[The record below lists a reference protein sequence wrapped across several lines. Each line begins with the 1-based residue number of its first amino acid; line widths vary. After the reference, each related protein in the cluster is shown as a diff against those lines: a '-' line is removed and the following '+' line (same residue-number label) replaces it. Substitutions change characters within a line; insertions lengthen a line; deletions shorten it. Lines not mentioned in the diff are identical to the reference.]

1 MLFFSLAAAL
11 VCAAAVG
18 FVLWRAARVQA
29 ASAEPPEAAVYARQL
44 AELDEQKAQGLLDE
58 DGWRAARAEA
68 GRRLLRAAKGAGAQG
83 EAEADGGRDRMV
95 VAGVAVAAVVAGG
108 LLYVIVGK
116 PGRPDAP
123 YAARLAQWVAA
134 ARQSPQSLDAAH
146 WAAVLEAA
154 RRAHPENPDDPAV
167 LSTLGAAYADSGQ
180 FPQAEGVFE
189 KLTRIRPK
197 DARPW
202 AALGEI
208 RLAEAD
214 GRVTPEARAAFE
226 QALKLDPNTTIALWW
241 LGRDEVLSG
250 RRDQGVAL
258 WTRAADGLPAQAPLR
273 AQIQA
278 AIAQAESGRFGQA
291 QAIAQAAPEQQAA
304 MVRGMVEGLAK
315 RLETG
320 RGTPEA
326 WARLVRAYTVLG
338 ETQKRDAALARARKL
353 FANDPGALKA
363 VEAAAQPVQAGP

>member
-1 MLFFSLAAAL
+1 MLLFSLAAAL
-11 VCAAAVG
+11 VCAAAAG

-44 AELDEQKAQGLLDE
+44 AELDEQKMQGLLDE

-68 GRRLLRAAKGAGAQG
+68 GRRLLRAAKGAEAQ
-83 EAEADGGRDRMV
+83 AEADGGRDRLV
-95 VAGVAVAAVVAGG
+95 VAAVAVAAVIAGG
-108 LLYVIVGK
+108 LFYVIVGE

-123 YAARLAQWVAA
+123 YAARLAQWAAA
-134 ARQSPQSLDAAH
+134 ARRSPQSLDAAR

-189 KLTRIRPK
+189 KLTRVRPR

-214 GRVTPEARAAFE
+214 GRVTPDARAAFE
-226 QALKLDPNTTIALWW
+226 QALKLDTNTTVALWW
-241 LGRDEVLSG
+241 LGRDEVLAG

-258 WTRAADGLPAQAPLR
+258 WKRAVDGLPAEAPLR

-278 AIAQAESGRFGQA
+278 AIIQAASGRFGQA

-304 MVRGMVEGLAK
+304 MIRGMVEGLAK

-320 RGTPEA
+320 RGTPQE

-338 ETQKRDAALARARKL
+338 ETQKADAALARARKL
-353 FANDPGALKA
+353 FANDPAALKA
-363 VEAAAQPVQAGP
+363 VEAAALPAEAGP

>member
-11 VCAAAVG
+11 VCAAAAG
-18 FVLWRAARVQA
+18 FVLWRAARAPA

-44 AELDEQKAQGLLDE
+44 AELGAQKAQGLLDE

-68 GRRLLRAAKGAGAQG
+68 GRRLLRAAKGDEGQVK
-83 EAEADGGRDRMV
+83 AEADGGRDRMI
-95 VAGVAVAAVVAGG
+95 VAAVAIAAVAAGG
-108 LLYVIVGK
+108 LLYVIVGE

-123 YAARLAQWVAA
+123 YAARLDQWAAA
-134 ARQSPQSLDAAH
+134 ARQSPQSLDAAR

-154 RRAHPENPDDPAV
+154 RRAHHEDPDNPSV
-167 LSTLGAAYADSGQ
+167 LSMLGAAYAESGQ

-189 KLTRIRPK
+189 KLTRVRPQ

-214 GRVTPEARAAFE
+214 GRITPEAHAAFD
-226 QALKLDPNTTIALWW
+226 QALKLDPNATIALWW
-241 LGRDEVLSG
+241 LGRGEVLAG

-258 WTRAADGLPAQAPLR
+258 WKRAVDGLPAQAPLR
-273 AQIQA
+273 PHIQA

-304 MVRGMVEGLAK
+304 MIRGMVEGLAK

-320 RGTPEA
+320 RGTPEE

-338 ETQKRDAALARARKL
+338 ETQKADAALAHARKL
-353 FANDPGALKA
+353 FADDPGALRA
-363 VEAAAQPVQAGP
+363 VEAAAEPVQGGP

>member
-11 VCAAAVG
+11 ICAAAAG
-18 FVLWRAARVQA
+18 FVLWRAGRVEA
-29 ASAEPPEAAVYARQL
+29 AAAEPPEAAVYARQL
-44 AELDEQKAQGLLDE
+44 VELDEQKAQGLLDE

-68 GRRLLRAAKGAGAQG
+68 GRRLLRAAKGAEAQV
-83 EAEADGGRDRMV
+83 EADGGRDRKI
-95 VAGVAVAAVVAGG
+95 VAAVAVATVVAGG
-108 LLYVIVGK
+108 LLYLVVGK
-116 PGRPDAP
+116 PGQPDAP
-123 YAARLAQWVAA
+123 YRARLAQWEAA
-134 ARQSPQSLDAAH
+134 ANKAPQSLDAAR

-154 RRAHPENPDDPAV
+154 RRAHPENPDAPAV
-167 LSTLGAAYADSGQ
+167 LNMLGMAYAESGQ

-189 KLTRIRPK
+189 KLTRVRPQQ
-197 DARPW
+197 AQPW

-226 QALKLDPNTTIALWW
+226 QALKLDPNATVALWW

-250 RRDQGVAL
+250 QRDQGVAL
-258 WTRAADGLPAQAPLR
+258 WRRAIDGLPAQAPLR

-278 AIAQAESGRFGQA
+278 AIAQAESGQFGQA

-304 MVRGMVEGLAK
+304 MIRGMVEGLAK

-320 RGTPEA
+320 RGTPAE

-338 ETQKRDAALARARKL
+338 ESQKADAALARARKL

>member
-1 MLFFSLAAAL
+1 M
-11 VCAAAVG
+11 
-18 FVLWRAARVQA
+18 
-29 ASAEPPEAAVYARQL
+29 
-44 AELDEQKAQGLLDE
+44 
-58 DGWRAARAEA
+58 
-68 GRRLLRAAKGAGAQG
+68 
-83 EAEADGGRDRMV
+83 
-95 VAGVAVAAVVAGG
+95 
-108 LLYVIVGK
+108 
-116 PGRPDAP
+116 
-123 YAARLAQWVAA
+123 ARLAQWVAA
-134 ARQSPQSLDAAH
+134 ARQAPQSLDAAR

-154 RRAHPENPDDPAV
+154 RRAHPENPDAPAV
-167 LSTLGAAYADSGQ
+167 LNMLGMAYAESGQ
-180 FPQAEGVFE
+180 FPQAEGVYE
-189 KLTRIRPK
+189 KLTRVRPQE
-197 DARPW
+197 AQPW

-226 QALKLDPNTTIALWW
+226 QALKLDPNTTEALWW

-250 RRDQGVAL
+250 QRDQGVAL
-258 WTRAADGLPAQAPLR
+258 WRRAVDGLPAQAPLR

-304 MVRGMVEGLAK
+304 MIRGMVEGLAK

-320 RGTPEA
+320 RGTPAE

-338 ETQKRDAALARARKL
+338 EAQKADAALARARKL

-363 VEAAAQPVQAGP
+363 VEAAAQPAQAGP

>member
-11 VCAAAVG
+11 VCAAAAG

-68 GRRLLRAAKGAGAQG
+68 GRRLLRAAKGG
-83 EAEADGGRDRMV
+83 ETQAEADGGRDRMV
-95 VAGVAVAAVVAGG
+95 VAGIAVAAVIAGG
-108 LLYVIVGK
+108 LLYVVVGK

-123 YAARLAQWVAA
+123 YAARLDQWAAVA
-134 ARQSPQSLDAAH
+134 RRSPQSLDAAH

-154 RRAHPENPDDPAV
+154 RRAHPENPDAPAV
-167 LSTLGAAYADSGQ
+167 LTTLGAAYADSGQ

-189 KLTRIRPK
+189 KLTRVTPK

-208 RLAEAD
+208 RLAEND
-214 GRVTPEARAAFE
+214 GRVTPEARTAFE

-241 LGRDEVLSG
+241 LGRDDVLSG

-258 WTRAADGLPAQAPLR
+258 WKQAAAGLPAQAPLR
-273 AQIQA
+273 AQIEA
-278 AIAQAESGRFGQA
+278 AIGQAESGRFGQA
-291 QAIAQAAPEQQAA
+291 QAVAQAAPEQQAA
-304 MVRGMVEGLAK
+304 MIRGMVEGLAK

-320 RGTPEA
+320 RGTPQE

-338 ETQKRDAALARARKL
+338 ETQKADAALARARKL
-353 FANDPGALKA
+353 FAGDPGALKA
-363 VEAAAQPVQAGP
+363 LAAAGQPIQAGP